1 MIYLLCI
8 NGASIIPFFV
18 PGIPQIL
25 LLAATLPILLKL
37 RLPVSWSILTIML
50 GLFTA
55 CVLSGLSSM
64 SDQASRF
71 AKLLLNSA
79 VAYIFAAALW
89 RHYGASF
96 PHHYSKAIL
105 CFTVLGIIGSIT
117 TLGSNWSISYALGER
132 TYYTNML
139 TTWIMDGGY
148 NSSQTLL
155 TPLPYRLQSMFDE
168 PGTFGILLIPALIFY
183 LQKERKWESIT
194 LSIGIILTESAN
206 AWALLFLIILGYF
219 LIARKII
226 IRFLLVVLTTAAIGS
241 AAPMLIKL
249 YEVKS
254 GIDIAY
260 QNSSSLG
267 TRASEYAYL
276 AQNWENHI
284 LPLQVDRLDQIFP
297 RGISVSY
304 ISWYIH
310 AGAIFLIML
319 SGTFISAA
327 RSSLRGWRY
336 RDRNCYFQVT
346 LIGTLLVAG
355 AQRSSIFDNILF
367 MSLAFWCLLYRPQD
381 RRERNVEKNT

>member
-1 MIYLLCI
+1 MIYLLSI
-8 NGASIIPFFV
+8 NGASIIPLFV

-25 LLAATLPILLKL
+25 LLAATLPILVKL
-37 RLPVSWSILTIML
+37 RLPVSWSISTIML
-50 GLFTA
+50 GLLTA

-64 SDQASRF
+64 SDQAGRF

-89 RHYGASF
+89 RHYGTSF

-105 CFTVLGIIGSIT
+105 CFTVLGIMGSIA
-117 TLGSNWSISYALGER
+117 TLVSNWSISHALGGR

-139 TTWIMDGGY
+139 TTWIMDEGY
-148 NSSQTLL
+148 NSSQTLV
-155 TPLPYRLQSMFDE
+155 TPFPYRLQSMFDE
-168 PGTFGILLIPALIFY
+168 PGTFGILLIPALFFY
-183 LQKERKWESIT
+183 IQKERKWESLI

-206 AWALLFLIILGYF
+206 AWALLVLIILGYF
-219 LIARKII
+219 FMMHRII
-226 IRFLLVVLTTAAIGS
+226 IKFLLLVLVAAAIGS
-241 AAPMLIKL
+241 AAPTLIKL
-249 YEVKS
+249 YEVKA

-267 TRASEYAYL
+267 TRASEYVYM

-284 LPLQVDRLDQIFP
+284 LPLQIDRLDQIFP

-310 AGAIFLIML
+310 GGVIFLIML

-327 RSSLRGWRY
+327 RISLRGWRY
-336 RDRNCYFQVT
+336 RDRNCYFQMV
-346 LIGTLLVAG
+346 LIGTLLISG

-367 MSLAFWCLLYRPQD
+367 MSLAFWCLLYRPED
-381 RRERNVEKNT
+381 RRER